1 MATAGKGRVFLSQ
14 EDLSVGLVGQPV
26 DGIVGYVPHQVQI
39 PEHKTRMG
47 ASELMTN
54 ILLYAGSA
62 K

>member
-1 MATAGKGRVFLSQ
+1 MEISNRLTVIFSG

-26 DGIVGYVPHQVQI
+26 DGIVGYVPQRVPI

-47 ASELMTN
+47 ASEIMAN
-54 ILLYAGSA
+54 ILIYATGG

>member
-1 MATAGKGRVFLSQ
+1 MEIGNRLAVIFSG

-26 DGIVGYVPHQVQI
+26 DGIVGYMPHQVQI

-54 ILLYAGSA
+54 ILLYAS